1 MEATEASIDRRMDE
15 KDNVY
20 TMNYYSA
27 IKVKEIWAI
36 CNSMDGSRGYYAK
49 WNKPSREK
57 NTISFHLNVE
67 FLKQKRNRLTDTK
80 NKLIVTREE
89 QGCQLGE
96 IGEEY

>member
-49 WNKPSREK
+49 WNKPSRGK
-57 NTISFHLNVE
+57 NTISFHLNAE
-67 FLKQKRNRLTDTK
+67 FLKTK
-80 NKLIVTREE
+80 EKQTQIQRTNS
-89 QGCQLGE
+89 
-96 IGEEY
+96 